1 MHDIRALRETPE
13 AFVAGWSSRGVD
25 NAAELV
31 ADILRLDTELRAAQT
46 TGQEALSKRNATS
59 KLIGAAMGKKD
70 MAEAD
75 RLKGEVEGLKG
86 EIAAAEA
93 VEAEV
98 GKSLRDLLAAQKNL
112 AADDVPAGDDE
123 AGNVETSRW
132 GTPTTSGF
140 KTDHADLGEAMG
152 LLDFEAAAKM
162 SGARFAVLKGG
173 LARLERAIGQFM
185 LDLQTTEHGY
195 LEVNPPYLVRDD
207 AMFGTGQLPKFADDL
222 FAAGEFKPINLQ
234 SGVVLDLLAEV
245 YGNRPMAE
253 VMAGALS
260 LEALGVTD
268 SETVGELP
276 ARMAKLEALVHSLIR
291 EGSLDNKRW
300 LIPTAEVSLTN
311 LVREMITP
319 EEELPLR
326 LTALTPCFRAE
337 AGSAGRDT
345 RGLIRQHQF
354 HKVEMVS
361 ITTPEKSDEEH
372 ERMTTCA
379 EAVLQKLEL
388 PYRRMLLCKGD
399 MGFSAKKTFDLE
411 VWLPSQD
418 TYREISSISN
428 CGDFQARRMDAR
440 FKRTAGGKPE
450 FVHTLNGS
458 GLAVGRTLVAVMEN
472 YQDENGRIAVPE
484 ALKPYMGG
492 LTHVG

>member
-25 NAAELV
+25 GAEALV
-31 ADILRLDTELRAAQT
+31 AEILRLDKELRAAQT
-46 TGQEALSKRNATS
+46 TGHEALSKRNATS
-59 KLIGAAMGKKD
+59 KLIGAAMGRKD

-75 RLKGEVEGLKG
+75 RLKAEVEGLKG
-86 EIAAAEA
+86 EIAMAEA
-93 VEAEV
+93 VEADV
-98 GKSLRDLLAAQKNL
+98 GKRLRDILAAQKNM
-112 AADDVPAGDDE
+112 AADNVPAGEDE

-132 GTPTTSGF
+132 GTPRETNL
-140 KTDHADLGEAMG
+140 KVDHADLGEAMG

-185 LDLQTTEHGY
+185 LDIQTVEHGY
-195 LEVNPPYLVRDD
+195 LEVNPPYLVRDE
-207 AMFGTGQLPKFADDL
+207 AMFGTGQLPKFKEDL
-222 FAAGEFKPINLQ
+222 FGTEARLIF
-234 SGVVLDLLAEV
+234 SGSEGDHDFDVGDEV
-245 YGNRPMAE
+245 
-253 VMAGALS
+253 ALPVDWAS
-260 LEALGVTD
+260 AV
-268 SETVGELP
+268 
-276 ARMAKLEALVHSLIR
+276 KLKSH
-291 EGSLDNKRW
+291 RW

-379 EAVLQKLEL
+379 EAVLQRLEL

-411 VWLPSQD
+411 VWLPSQN
-418 TYREISSISN
+418 TYREISSVSN

-440 FKRTAGGKPE
+440 FKRTAKSGGGGGKPE

-472 YQDENGRIAVPE
+472 YQDENGRIAIPA
-484 ALKPYMGG
+484 ALLPYMGG

>member
-13 AFVAGWSSRGVD
+13 AFVAGWSSRGVE

-31 ADILRLDTELRAAQT
+31 AEILRLDTELRAAQT
-46 TGQEALSKRNATS
+46 AGQEALSKRNATS

-75 RLKGEVEGLKG
+75 RLKAEVEGLKA

-98 GKSLRDLLAAQKNL
+98 GKQLRDLLAAQKNL
-112 AADDVPAGDDE
+112 PAADVPDGDDE

-132 GTPTTSGF
+132 GAPRVGASA
-140 KTDHADLGEAMG
+140 KDHSDLGEAMG

-195 LEVNPPYLVRDD
+195 LEVNPPFLVRNS
-207 AMFGTGQLPKFADDL
+207 AMYGTGQLPKFEDDL
-222 FAAGEFKPINLQ
+222 FATTRSKADADDMFDNMIKAGFE
-234 SGVVLDLLAEV
+234 
-245 YGNRPMAE
+245 
-253 VMAGALS
+253 GALRDIPKGGTVEGLS
-260 LEALGVTD
+260 RVFGQLLPKWRAEFDGEV
-268 SETVGELP
+268 SEHL
-276 ARMAKLEALVHSLIR
+276 KLF
-291 EGSLDNKRW
+291 

-492 LTHVG
+492 MTHVG

>member
-13 AFVAGWSSRGVD
+13 AFVTGWSSRGVE

-31 ADILRLDTELRAAQT
+31 AEILRLDTALRAAQT
-46 TGQEALSKRNATS
+46 AGQEALSKRNATS
-59 KLIGAAMGKKD
+59 KLIGAAMGRKD

-75 RLKGEVEGLKG
+75 RLKAEVEGLKG

-98 GKSLRDLLAAQKNL
+98 GKQLRDLLAAQKNL
-112 AADDVPAGDDE
+112 PAADVPDGDDE
-123 AGNVETSRW
+123 AGNIETSRW
-132 GTPTTSGF
+132 GAPRVGAPA
-140 KTDHADLGEAMG
+140 KDHSDLGEAMG

-207 AMFGTGQLPKFADDL
+207 AMFGTGQLPKFEEDL
-222 FAAGEFKPINLQ
+222 F
-234 SGVVLDLLAEV
+234 
-245 YGNRPMAE
+245 R
-253 VMAGALS
+253 
-260 LEALGVTD
+260 
-268 SETVGELP
+268 VGEHL
-276 ARMAKLEALVHSLIR
+276 
-291 EGSLDNKRW
+291 

-372 ERMTTCA
+372 DRMTTCA

-472 YQDENGRIAVPE
+472 YQDENGRIAVPD